1 MSAGPGGGAPVRPL
15 RFVDAP
21 SPNHGPR
28 PPDGRVDI
36 LLLHYTGMPSAQA
49 ALDRMRD
56 SAAEVSA
63 HYMVDEDG
71 TVYRLV
77 PEDRRA
83 WHAGRS
89 SWSGETDINSASIGI
104 EIVNPGHEFGYRPF
118 PEPQMAA
125 VEALC
130 RDIIGRHPIP
140 PHRVLGHSDVAPQR
154 KEDPG
159 ELFDWPRLARAG
171 IGLWPDLAA
180 PVADIPDGVAAAQA
194 LLAAIGYAVPRT
206 GVLDAET
213 AKVVT
218 AFQRRFRPSRC
229 DGALDEETCRRIAA
243 VAALFGSDAEGKR
256 T

>member
-1 MSAGPGGGAPVRPL
+1 M
-15 RFVDAP
+15 
-21 SPNHGPR
+21 
-28 PPDGRVDI
+28 
-36 LLLHYTGMPSAQA
+36 LLLHYTGMPSAGA

-56 SAAEVSA
+56 PAAEVSA
-63 HYMVDEDG
+63 HYMIDEDG

-89 SWSGETDINSASIGI
+89 SWDGETDINSASIGI

-125 VEALC
+125 VDALC
-130 RDIIGRHPIP
+130 RDVIGRHPIP

-171 IGLWPDLAA
+171 IGLWPDFAAA
-180 PVADIPDGVAAAQA
+180 PATDPPADVAAAQA
-194 LLAAIGYAVPRT
+194 LLAAIGYAVPQS

-213 AKVVT
+213 AKVLT
-218 AFQRRFRPSRC
+218 AFQRRFHPSRC
-229 DGALDEETCRRIAA
+229 DGALDDETCRRIAA
-243 VAALFGSDAEGKR
+243 VTALFGSGAGDKTA
-256 T
+256 